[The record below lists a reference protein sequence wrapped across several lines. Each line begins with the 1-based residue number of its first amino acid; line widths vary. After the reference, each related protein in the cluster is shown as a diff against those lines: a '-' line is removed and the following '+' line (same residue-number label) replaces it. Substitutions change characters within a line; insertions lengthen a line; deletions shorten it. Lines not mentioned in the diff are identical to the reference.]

1 MLSIIQSI
9 ISMILISTFIVMITA
24 NNGIL
29 SGSL

>member
-9 ISMILISTFIVMITA
+9 ISMILISTIIVMITA